1 MATRSI
7 QRKTTVTTTS
17 SSGGSS
23 SERTSTPGASARS
36 PRSSPLSPTRLSR
49 LQEKV
54 ELQGLN
60 DRLAAYIDRV
70 RFLETENNR
79 LSMQI
84 ETVQESVHK
93 EVVSMKGLY
102 EQELA
107 DARKLLDDTAK
118 EKASLQIDVGKLK
131 TDNEELRLKL
141 VKKERDLGAAEK
153 ALLAAEAQVEELN
166 GKLNI
171 AENERK
177 KLAHELKELR
187 EECARVT
194 GQLKEAKKQLE
205 SETLMRVDLE
215 NRCQSLKEE
224 MQFKQQMYE
233 QEITETKVRKKTEI
247 SEIDGRLQE
256 QYEARLQGAL
266 QELRENYEEQLKNNR
281 IEVESIYETKIDEL
295 TRRIEMTTDSSDALN
310 GSLRDAKAKVSEL
323 TSRLFFPR
331 EH

>member
-1 MATRSI
+1 MATRST

-17 SSGGSS
+17 VSGGAS
-23 SERTSTPGASARS
+23 SERTSTPGASIRS

-118 EKASLQIDVGKLK
+118 EKAALQIDVGKLK

-141 VKKERDLGAAEK
+141 LKKERDLSAAEK
-153 ALLAAEAQVEELN
+153 ALLAAEAQVE
-166 GKLNI
+166 
-171 AENERK
+171 
-177 KLAHELKELR
+177 
-187 EECARVT
+187 
-194 GQLKEAKKQLE
+194 
-205 SETLMRVDLE
+205 D
-215 NRCQSLKEE
+215 
-224 MQFKQQMYE
+224 
-233 QEITETKVRKKTEI
+233 
-247 SEIDGRLQE
+247 
-256 QYEARLQGAL
+256 
-266 QELRENYEEQLKNNR
+266 
-281 IEVESIYETKIDEL
+281 
-295 TRRIEMTTDSSDALN
+295 
-310 GSLRDAKAKVSEL
+310 
-323 TSRLFFPR
+323 
-331 EH
+331 